1 MNEDSSDR
9 LEEIYKNQ
17 MALMAHQQELLQLQ
31 QELFILMKSMDTR
44 LALPDQLLDRVL
56 EEFSAKVSKEV
67 SERLPGRVPVADE
80 WLRANEVMSRLGI
93 SPRTLYT
100 YTRRQAFDTKKIGR
114 TLFYSKE
121 SVMRLV

>member
-9 LEEIYKNQ
+9 LKEIYKNQ

-31 QELFILMKSMDTR
+31 QELFTLMKSMDTR
-44 LALPDQLLDRVL
+44 LALPDQLDRVL
-56 EEFSAKVSKEV
+56 EEVSGRMSKEV
-67 SERLPGRVPVADE
+67 LERLPGVVPVADQ
-80 WLRANEVMSRLGI
+80 WLRANEVMSMLGI